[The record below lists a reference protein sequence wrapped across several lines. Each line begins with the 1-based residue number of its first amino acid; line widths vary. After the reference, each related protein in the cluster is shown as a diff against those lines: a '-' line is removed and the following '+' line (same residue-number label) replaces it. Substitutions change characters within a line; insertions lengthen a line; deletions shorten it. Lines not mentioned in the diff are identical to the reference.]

1 MHGIWCK
8 LKSDY
13 HIRDATHVS
22 GLWFTPGSLRL
33 PLEWLVASKFD
44 KFGYPDDTPALAF
57 PPGRHPKP
65 WEPVAFGMSEVAR
78 AAGLSVP
85 RPVRRGLKAVR
96 RWASFERGDGG
107 EGGLSPRSRSPRA
120 PRRRPRRSR
129 SFESVLPR
137 SAASSSRST
146 PEAATPPP
154 PPPPPPPANT
164 HHLPPPRAGRASFV
178 GHPSAHSH
186 ADEMARERAPE
197 GPSARSRPKAPPTAR
212 RPLCSG
218 SAAGPHSR
226 EPRHH
231 SEPT

>member
-1 MHGIWCK
+1 MPHPILRICHRHLVYITGIFHVHQATIISVLFITLICVMHGIWCK

-146 PEAATPPP
+146 PPTAPPP
-154 PPPPPPPANT
+154 PPP
-164 HHLPPPRAGRASFV
+164 
-178 GHPSAHSH
+178 
-186 ADEMARERAPE
+186 
-197 GPSARSRPKAPPTAR
+197 
-212 RPLCSG
+212 SG
-218 SAAGPHSR
+218 
-226 EPRHH
+226 
-231 SEPT
+231 